1 LLGGLDMRFLFSG
14 LLLLHGLIH
23 LMGFASAFG
32 YARIE
37 GMPELS
43 RAAGALWLIAALLF
57 VATSWQFAEKV
68 ESWWLAALVAAVLS
82 QGLIVDA
89 WKEAKF
95 GTVVNLIALVAI
107 APGLAR
113 ALPDSPARQYASA
126 VREGLASANLDV
138 LLTDAQTTH
147 LPAIVRK
154 YLRRAGAIGRVSVS
168 STRAVFEGR
177 IRNGID
183 SEWMPMAVEQY
194 NFFATNV
201 RAFRIESS
209 LHGIPFE
216 GLHLFDRSG
225 ATMRVRVASTVPVA
239 DAAGPEMDQSET
251 VTLFNDMC
259 LLAPSTLIDSR
270 ITWEPLDA
278 LSVRAAFTYHGIT
291 IHAVLRFDETGDLV
305 DFESDD
311 RYQTT
316 DGRAYAKYP
325 WRTPVRD
332 YRAVDGRRIWTQGEA
347 IWMMPSGPFTYGE
360 FRLQSI
366 EYNPPG
372 PEPRH

>member
-1 LLGGLDMRFLFSG
+1 MRFFFSG

-32 YARIE
+32 YARID
-37 GMPELS
+37 GMPELT

-57 VATSWQFAEKV
+57 IATSFQFAEKF

-82 QGLIVDA
+82 QGLIVGA

-95 GTVVNLIALVAI
+95 GTVVNLIALVAV

-113 ALPDSPARQYASA
+113 ALPDSPTKQYALA
-126 VREGLASANLDV
+126 VREGLASHNLD
-138 LLTDAQTTH
+138 LTLTEAQIAH
-147 LPAIVRK
+147 LPALVQE
-154 YLRRAGAIGRVSVS
+154 YLRRVGAIGRNSVS

-177 IRNGID
+177 IRNGVEQ
-183 SEWMPMAVEQY
+183 EWMPMAVEQY
-194 NFFATNV
+194 NFFATGV
-201 RAFRIESS
+201 RAFHIDSS

-216 GLHLFDRSG
+216 GLHLFDRTG
-225 ATMRVRVASTVPVA
+225 ASMKVRVASTVPVA
-239 DAAGPEMDQSET
+239 EAAGPEMNQSET

-270 ITWEPLDA
+270 IAWDPLDA
-278 LSVRAAFTYHGIT
+278 LSVRAAFTYRGIT
-291 IHAVLRFDETGDLV
+291 IRAILRFDEAGDLV
-305 DFESDD
+305 DFESED

-316 DGRAYAKYP
+316 NGRTYARYP

-332 YRAVDGRRIWTQGEA
+332 YRDFGGRRIWTQGEA
-347 IWMMPSGPFTYGE
+347 IWIMPTGPFSYGE
-360 FRLQSI
+360 FRLKTI